1 MRHYIKQNLLSPMRA
16 VHLLFYKPQSD
27 DHWVNH
33 VVSAFSPPY
42 SHCDIQF
49 DDGIASS
56 IYQNETVYLQKKSFS
71 RLNYK
76 RVSLTFTD
84 DESARIREFC
94 EKAHGSRVGFD
105 LTGMICSYLPWGSR
119 KPPDKTFCSRYIAEA
134 LKHSGRSEYRSLESS
149 RATPS
154 GLHNMLSSSHKSFID
169 VSEARMKR
177 IVAPGNSP

>member
-1 MRHYIKQNLLSPMRA
+1 MRHYIKRRLLPAMRA

-27 DHWVNH
+27 DFWLNH

-49 DDGIASS
+49 DDGVASS
-56 IYQNETVYLQKKSFS
+56 IYQNESVYLQAKSFS

-84 DESARIREFC
+84 DETARIRAFC
-94 EKAHGSRVGFD
+94 TNAHVGRVGFD
-105 LTGMICSYLPWGSR
+105 LTGMVCSFLPWGSR
-119 KPPDKTFCSRYIAEA
+119 KPADKTFCSRYIAEA
-134 LKHSGRSEYRSLESS
+134 LKHSGRAEYNSLESS

-154 GLHNMLSSSHKSFID
+154 GLHTLLSSSNKSFID

-177 IVAPGNSP
+177 IMQ